1 VGAAGPRPTRWH
13 VEWPGA
19 AAQATGR
26 TATAFNLNNLFSR
39 FNFEAH
45 IDAIID
51 DDPASGLT
59 ATYTSTTPSGSG
71 CAATKAG
78 SSRARTQDQDPI
90 ARRIARMDLDVLA
103 ARKSRTLT
111 RCGSSPRAAGRRLPV
126 PGPSR
131 GQRSPADRPGSA
143 GQAADRGRHLLA
155 ARHPTRGPDRASVQ
169 PADTSVWTL
178 AWYRRELPSSFP
190 PPDAWLR
197 GSGRNW
203 RGRRGTAEAVDR
215 PFAHVTSD
223 MGTRWG

>member
-1 VGAAGPRPTRWH
+1 VLPPRCTS
-13 VEWPGA
+13 E
-19 AAQATGR
+19 ATGR

-103 ARKSRTLT
+103 AQEVEDIDTLRFFT
-111 RCGSSPRAAGRRLPV
+111 AQRLAGGYRFLVLVEGNDPRLIDPAVLAKLPI
-126 PGPSR
+126 G
-131 GQRSPADRPGSA
+131 A
-143 GQAADRGRHLLA
+143 
-155 ARHPTRGPDRASVQ
+155 
-169 PADTSVWTL
+169 
-178 AWYRRELPSSFP
+178 
-190 PPDAWLR
+190 
-197 GSGRNW
+197 
-203 RGRRGTAEAVDR
+203 
-215 PFAHVTSD
+215 VTSWQHAIQPED
-223 MGTRWG
+223 LTE